1 MSSSRSNKINQNIRS
16 HKLPPLFGGIDK
28 RTVAEKARTQHDVA
42 KEAGQTSPL
51 VIDPTAD
58 DNANA
63 RSKTTN
69 KSASSAR
76 PPNQIDLSSMDDES
90 QQVTSITTELT
101 SQQRITAKN
110 LTVSGRITE
119 LGTKTVLKEAIRDEL
134 FRYMKFP
141 DKFYDYDFT
150 TKPETICGTIL
161 RHAEMLDNA
170 TREQWWKESKQLV
183 VKTYTDYRNNC
194 IKKIKYKY
202 KGM

>member
-1 MSSSRSNKINQNIRS
+1 MSSRSNKINQKIRS

-28 RTVAEKARTQHDVA
+28 RTVAEKAKTQHGVA
-42 KEAGQTSPL
+42 KQAGQTTPL
-51 VIDPTAD
+51 DIDPTTD

-69 KSASSAR
+69 KSESSAR
-76 PPNQIDLSSMDDES
+76 PPHQIDLSEMDDES
-90 QQVTSITTELT
+90 QQVTSITTEFP
-101 SQQRITAKN
+101 SQQRVPAKRF
-110 LTVSGRITE
+110 TVSGRITE
-119 LGTKTVLKEAIRDEL
+119 CGTKTVLKEAIRDDL

-194 IKKIKYKY
+194 IKNIKYKY
-202 KGM
+202 KGT